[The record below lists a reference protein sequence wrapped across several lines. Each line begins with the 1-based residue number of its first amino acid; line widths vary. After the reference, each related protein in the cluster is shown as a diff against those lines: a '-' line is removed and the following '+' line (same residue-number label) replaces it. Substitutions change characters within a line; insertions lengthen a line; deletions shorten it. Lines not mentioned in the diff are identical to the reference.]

1 MAPAFQATATLPADA
16 ADKISRAL
24 GHAVARCWSR
34 LPQEAQHDLFEAAV
48 DSQGEAIRQQLAIF
62 LHGQHAR
69 TLDALHSQATREP
82 DSLGGLVNHRKNTRL
97 AFAPVWEFSG
107 LTGS

>member
-1 MAPAFQATATLPADA
+1 MAPAFQPTATLPADA

-48 DSQGEAIRQQLAIF
+48 NSQGEAIRQQLAIF

-82 DSLGGLVNHRKNTRL
+82 DSMGG
-97 AFAPVWEFSG
+97 
-107 LTGS
+107 

>member
-1 MAPAFQATATLPADA
+1 MAQAFQATVALPAEA
-16 ADKISRAL
+16 ADMMSRAL

-69 TLDALHSQATREP
+69 TLDALHSQATHEP
-82 DSLGGLVNHRKNTRL
+82 DSLGG
-97 AFAPVWEFSG
+97 
-107 LTGS
+107 